1 MEGSSTND
9 EKHKTMLH
17 VHVHS
22 NGTQAAASPTHLTN
36 THTFVQ
42 VKQQGQADAE
52 DFALY
57 YADDSGERV
66 SPWHDIPLVNSSHS
80 NDTYYNFVVEI
91 PRG

>member
-1 MEGSSTND
+1 MAP
-9 EKHKTMLH
+9 KQQHPQH
-17 VHVHS
+17 I
-22 NGTQAAASPTHLTN
+22 SPTH
-36 THTFVQ
+36 TFGQ
-42 VKQQGQADAE
+42 VKQQGQPDAE